1 MHKKAHPEHYLK
13 RTVKNSIISISQILF
28 YLFSFIFIRGVVRA
42 KRTLPKNIHTLKS
55 GSLLVA
61 NHQSKMD
68 PFIVLAHLP
77 FSTFIQI
84 VPVRFPV
91 HHNFMKLRRYYYPL
105 SLLGAYDIG
114 GTPWAKMI
122 GLLRTKKY
130 LDDGTTVFIF
140 PEGKINQAA
149 VGEFKQ
155 GIEMFIK
162 DGRQIIIVRING
174 LERSLSALFK
184 SGNSIRFGTVFDT
197 HYQKLDAATLRSFLD
212 IL

>member
-1 MHKKAHPEHYLK
+1 MSLK
-13 RTVKNSIISISQILF
+13 TPQEEPLERDVKNIIILVAQILF
-28 YLFSFIFIRGVVRA
+28 YICSVFFIRTATRA
-42 KRTLPKNIHTLKS
+42 KRTLPENIHTLTS
-55 GSLLVA
+55 GALLIA

-77 FSTFIQI
+77 FSTFKKI
-84 VPVRFPV
+84 VPIRFPV
-91 HHNFMKLRRYYYPL
+91 HHDFMKLRRYRYPL

-130 LDDGTTVFIF
+130 LDDKTTVFIF

-149 VGEFKQ
+149 VGEFEQ

-162 DGRQIIIVRING
+162 DGRQIIIVRLDG
-174 LERSLSALFK
+174 LERSLKALFR
-184 SGNSIRFGTVFDT
+184 SGNSIRFGRVFDT
-197 HYQKLDAATLRSFLD
+197 HNQKLDAATLRSFLD
-212 IL
+212 II